1 MFRTDKEHHIL
12 EYCGWYFYSS
22 IMLILLTDIN
32 FKLYSRKY
40 VYIDIDNY
48 NCICKFYSIS

>member
-22 IMLILLTDIN
+22 IMLILLTDII